1 MNIDIYILIEIKFCA
16 LDISG
21 DRICNHGNL
30 YRFTYIKNQRY
41 SVKTS
46 TLGTMEVSKIFI
58 WLLIR
63 CTIFKKENYLYDMS
77 FTVNMNKTLAV
88 IDKSI
93 N

>member
-1 MNIDIYILIEIKFCA
+1 MNINIYILIEIKFCA

-30 YRFTYIKNQRY
+30 YRLTYIKNQRY
-41 SVKTS
+41 SVLTY
-46 TLGTMEVSKIFI
+46 TLGTIEVSKNFL